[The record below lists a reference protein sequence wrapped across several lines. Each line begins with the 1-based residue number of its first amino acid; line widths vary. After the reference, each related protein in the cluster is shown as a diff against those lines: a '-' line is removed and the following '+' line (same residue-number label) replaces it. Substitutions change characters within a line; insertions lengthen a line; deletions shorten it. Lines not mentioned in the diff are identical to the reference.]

1 MVDVSNPACGDILRL
16 SVAFENGAVA
26 VVRFKVR
33 GCPASIACGSAL
45 TEWLMGKRV
54 AEIESLDAAV
64 LDAAVGGL
72 IPESKHAAVL
82 CLDAVKKLLSTSASR
97 SRILGSVS
105 LTEFPASKCRPC
117 FLATAHSLVPPFPPL
132 GRSHFRSPV
141 PISSVLRFRKQLI
154 RLQGHFG
161 CPWLSL
167 TGCPERMSV
176 PGSWRSSLNTCPRL
190 ETPVAL

>member
-97 SRILGSVS
+97 SR
-105 LTEFPASKCRPC
+105 T
-117 FLATAHSLVPPFPPL
+117 
-132 GRSHFRSPV
+132 
-141 PISSVLRFRKQLI
+141 SSVR
-154 RLQGHFG
+154 
-161 CPWLSL
+161 
-167 TGCPERMSV
+167 
-176 PGSWRSSLNTCPRL
+176 
-190 ETPVAL
+190 